1 MVDYSKWSNIDDDD
15 NDDDDIIK
23 NDKSNQILKY
33 LKTILIQCDDIL
45 NKAIDSKNNNNNNN
59 NDINYN
65 FILALKQYDKL
76 YDKIVD
82 VRKVENN
89 SNTIEIIKLE
99 IIVILNTI
107 TCFTQINDWENSIE
121 RCHRILDNN
130 SIYYKFITGILYQ
143 NISISIHMIF
153 IIIII

>member
-1 MVDYSKWSNIDDDD
+1 MVDYSKWSNIDDI
-15 NDDDDIIK
+15 DDIDDSDNS
-23 NDKSNQILKY
+23 NDILKY

-45 NKAIDSKNNNNNNN
+45 NKAIDSKNNDNNI
-59 NDINYN
+59 DDVKYN
-65 FILALKQYDKL
+65 FILALNQYDKL

-130 SIYYKFITGILYQ
+130 SIYYKFITGILYH
-143 NISISIHMIF
+143 NISI
-153 IIIII
+153 

>member
-23 NDKSNQILKY
+23 SDKSNQILNY

-45 NKAIDSKNNNNNNN
+45 NKAIDSKNNNNNY
-59 NDINYN
+59 DINYN

-89 SNTIEIIKLE
+89 SSTIEIIKLE

-107 TCFTQINDWENSIE
+107 TCFTQINDWDNSIE

-130 SIYYKFITGILYQ
+130 SIYYKFITGILYH
-143 NISISIHMIF
+143 NISI
-153 IIIII
+153 